1 MGVSWAQFF
10 GGVSR
15 VVPLIS
21 MFGGPAAPIAIAVS
35 RAILNVERASTDPGA
50 TKRAKAVEIVAS
62 LVEGMEGVAGRDI
75 VSNPLVHEA
84 VLSVIDA
91 EGALRNAHMRLEQ
104 GGVDVQAKRAAP
116 AVPPE
121 PPQGLRSPASAGE

>member
-1 MGVSWAQFF
+1 MGLSWAKFF
-10 GGVSR
+10 GGVGR
-15 VVPLIS
+15 IVPLIS

-35 RAILNVERASTDPGA
+35 RAILNVETASNDPGA
-50 TKRAKAVEIVAS
+50 TKRAKAVEIVSS

-91 EGALRNAHMRLEQ
+91 EVALRNAHMRLEQ
-104 GGVDVQAKRAAP
+104 VVVDVKAKLAA
-116 AVPPE
+116 PPE
-121 PPQGLRSPASAGE
+121 PPQPPQGRRSGTDESR